1 MLYTLMHQNIGKMKT
16 HRLAVTLTIINLGIL
31 LVVLLLV
38 TTASRSEPA
47 PVLRGSAF
55 ELVDENGDEQVIKI
69 N

>member
-1 MLYTLMHQNIGKMKT
+1 MKT

-38 TTASRSEPA
+38 TTASRSETA

-69 N
+69 K